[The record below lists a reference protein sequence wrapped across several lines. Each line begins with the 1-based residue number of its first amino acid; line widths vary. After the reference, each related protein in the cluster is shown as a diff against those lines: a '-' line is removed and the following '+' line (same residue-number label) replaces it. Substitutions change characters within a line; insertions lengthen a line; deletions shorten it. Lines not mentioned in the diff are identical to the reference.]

1 MTDEVKVAAKSCGAV
16 LFKWTDIALN
26 AMLVMFSVAI
36 IGFPLGYFSC
46 LLITY
51 TITSLLESGTGLVTK
66 AINDMLGIK

>member
-1 MTDEVKVAAKSCGAV
+1 MTDEVKVAA
-16 LFKWTDIALN
+16 
-26 AMLVMFSVAI
+26 
-36 IGFPLGYFSC
+36 